1 MTYQNL
7 SILKKKVGFSI
18 LFAYRSR
25 MNSMLSISAKV
36 HKYVKE
42 RSQKYCNSEKIT
54 ERLEILKEHASKRP
68 HILYV
73 IVFDEAHYSA
83 TSKTVKEQR
92 KTPYSKLAESWN
104 SREYPNV
111 VVLLVSA
118 TPWNLQTINTRINR
132 LSEIKIDPNN
142 DYEIRAVDDQSGDRY
157 KRSKTLLHEVQWNH
171 HMESELRNG
180 KQCRLL
186 VSAGIR

>member
-1 MTYQNL
+1 
-7 SILKKKVGFSI
+7 
-18 LFAYRSR
+18 
-25 MNSMLSISAKV
+25 MNSMFAISAKV

-42 RSQKYCNSEKIT
+42 RSQKYCNSVKIT
-54 ERLEILKEHASKRP
+54 ERLEELKANASESP
-68 HILYV
+68 HILHV

-83 TSKTVKEQR
+83 TSKTVKEER

-104 SREYPNV
+104 SKDFPNV

-132 LSEIKIDPNN
+132 LTEIKIDPNN

-157 KRSKTLLHEVQWNH
+157 KT
-171 HMESELRNG
+171 
-180 KQCRLL
+180 
-186 VSAGIR
+186 VSTY